1 MDLCSWLERH
11 ADFSPDRIALEFED
25 RSLSWSMLCR
35 DTRRLATVL
44 AGLGVGPGE
53 RVAHLGYNS
62 PEFLSLLFA
71 CARLGALLVPLN
83 WRLAGPEHARILADA
98 EPRLLLHDGDFASAA
113 SALAAIRAL
122 HLDDVAARGDDAAEH
137 RGNGASEHSPVLI
150 VYTSGTTGRP
160 KGAVLTQGALA
171 WNAVNAAHMHD
182 LTSDDH
188 VLTTLPMFH
197 VGGLNIQTVPAL
209 HAGARVTLHRRFDP
223 AATLA
228 AIASGRPSLMV
239 LVPAQIAALLA
250 HPLWRETD
258 LTCLRLLTTGS
269 QIVPPHLIE
278 AVHARGVPVIQVY
291 GSTETAPIALYQTRR
306 DAFIAV
312 GSCGKPALHGEARII
327 DRDGK
332 DVAQGE
338 RGEILIRGPHV
349 MAGYW
354 RDPAATAAALH
365 DGWFHTGDI
374 GHVDADGF
382 YWIDERKHDVI
393 ISGGENIYPAELEAI
408 LNADP
413 RIVEAAVVARP
424 DPRWGEVPV
433 AVIVCSAGASLEAAD
448 TLALFQD
455 RVARFKHPRDV
466 VFVPELPKNALGK
479 VLRHVLRAKVS
490 S

>member
-1 MDLCSWLERH
+1 
-11 ADFSPDRIALEFED
+11 
-25 RSLSWSMLCR
+25 MLCR

-83 WRLAGPEHARILADA
+83 CRLAAPEHVRILADA
-98 EPRLLLHDGDFASAA
+98 EPRLLLHDRDFAAA
-113 SALAAIRAL
+113 ATALP
-122 HLDDVAARGDDAAEH
+122 AARTVLLNDLSARAEAAAEH
-137 RGNGASEHSPVLI
+137 HSDAGASLHSPVLI

-171 WNAVNAAHMHD
+171 WNAVNSGHMHD

-197 VGGLNIQTVPAL
+197 VGGLNIQTLPAL
-209 HAGARVTLHRRFDP
+209 HAGARVALHRRFDP

-228 AIASGRPSLMV
+228 AIAAGRPSLMV

-258 LTCLRLLTTGS
+258 LTCLRLLATGS
-269 QIVPPHLIE
+269 QIVPRPLIE
-278 AVHARGVPVIQVY
+278 AVHARGVPVIQIY

-306 DAFIAV
+306 DAFTSV
-312 GSCGKPALHGEARII
+312 GSCGKPALHSEARII
-327 DRDGK
+327 DRVGK

-338 RGEILIRGPHV
+338 RGEILIRGPQV
-349 MAGYW
+349 MTGYW
-354 RDPAATAAALH
+354 RDPAATSAALQ

-374 GHVDADGF
+374 GHVDAQGY

-413 RIVEAAVVARP
+413 RIAEAVVVARP

-433 AVIVCSAGASLEAAD
+433 AVIVCRAGASLEAAEAL
-448 TLALFQD
+448 TLFQD

-479 VLRHVLRAKVS
+479 VLRHVLREKVDS
-490 S
+490 